1 MDTKVHMQLTFTHEL
16 MGAAVCF
23 GLPASPSPL
32 RSQPPFTIP
41 SPPPPH
47 FHLSSLCGLK
57 AVLAVTV
64 HFPVKEAFIAAGT
77 GTLAHLLTTEGFGFT
92 TPSPW
97 ATHF

>member
-1 MDTKVHMQLTFTHEL
+1 MNLW
-16 MGAAVCF
+16 
-23 GLPASPSPL
+23 GLLYALASQHPPL
-32 RSQPPFTIP
+32 LYAHSLPLLCPLLLLL
-41 SPPPPH
+41 SH